1 MPYSGMNAS
10 HARLAIA
17 SSLAL
22 LATGCD
28 LTVGPGAFA
37 PRDLALDFC
46 SNETPV
52 WFTYQNQGGDWVRVT
67 PDAAGTFRFTASYRV
82 VLVYVRQSGSDY
94 HTEIIGATSPEL
106 AQISGTTCLEENGT
120 KQVNGSVTGIS
131 GSQRAQV
138 SMMFASPYLQLPQ
151 TSFTLQNLPDRSL
164 DLVASRVTF
173 TGTTTQASDPIIIR
187 RNQNFVT
194 GETMPVLDF
203 ASAEAVTP
211 TTNTVTVAGIEAGE
225 TAGLGNDFF
234 SAQGTPHVLFFA
246 TLSANG
252 NVSVPSVPAS
262 QTVAGEYNDMFMF
275 GSVADGR
282 FRGAETFFRT
292 PSDKTFGL
300 AAQITAV
307 PTFTAVSTTPYL
319 RHRVQMAITPDYQS
333 AVSFFLH
340 QQFQQISVTDIT
352 LTVTQ
357 RYYTSSTAEWNLTIP
372 DLSAVEG
379 WLNAWGLQDGT
390 PFTWRATIYRGR
402 AALLFGAAP
411 EEDEAILFAGRSSS
425 PAPPALQALRA
436 RGDAFTAP
444 RSRPASPAP

>member
-1 MPYSGMNAS
+1 MKSSRM
-10 HARLAIA
+10 RLAIA
-17 SSLAL
+17 STLAFV
-22 LATGCD
+22 ASGCN
-28 LTVGPGAFA
+28 LTVEPGVFA

-52 WFTYQNQGGDWVRVT
+52 WFAYQNQGADWVRVT
-67 PDAAGTFRFTASYRV
+67 PDAAGTFRFIAEFRV

-94 HTEIIGATSPEL
+94 HTEIIGATNGEL
-106 AQISGTTCLEENGT
+106 ATISGTTCLEESGT

-164 DLVASRVTF
+164 DLVASRVDF
-173 TGTTTQASDPIIIR
+173 TGTTTQASDRIIIR
-187 RNQNFVT
+187 RDWNVGT
-194 GETMPVLDF
+194 GPTMPVLDF

-211 TTNTVTVAGIEAGE
+211 TTNTIAVAGIESGE
-225 TAGLGNDFF
+225 TAGLGNNFF
-234 SAQGTPHVLFFA
+234 SAQGTVHVLYFS

-262 QTVAGEYNDMFMF
+262 QTVAGEYNDMFIF
-275 GSVADGR
+275 GNVADGR
-282 FRGAETFFRT
+282 FRGAETYFRT
-292 PSDKTFGL
+292 PSDKIFGL
-300 AAQITAV
+300 GGQMTTL
-307 PTFTAVSTTPYL
+307 PTFTTVSTTPYL
-319 RHRVQMAITPDYQS
+319 RHRVQLPMTAAYVS

-357 RYYTSSTAEWNLTIP
+357 RYYTSLTAEWNLTIP

-379 WLNAWGLQDGT
+379 WQNAWGLQDGT

-411 EEDEAILFAGRSSS
+411 GEDEAILFAGRSSS
-425 PAPPALQALRA
+425 PAPPALQAVRA
-436 RGDAFTAP
+436 RGAAFTAP
-444 RSRPASPAP
+444 R